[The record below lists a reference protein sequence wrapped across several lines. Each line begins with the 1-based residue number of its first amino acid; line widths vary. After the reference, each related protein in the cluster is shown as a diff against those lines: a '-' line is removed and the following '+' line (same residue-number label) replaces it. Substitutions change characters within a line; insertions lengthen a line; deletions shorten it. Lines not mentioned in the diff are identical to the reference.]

1 LKTLLEILNLS
12 VEHLQKKSVDEP
24 RLSSEL
30 IITHVLNI
38 KRLEIYLQ
46 FERVLTD
53 EEISKIRTLLKRR
66 SEHEPIQYILGE
78 TEFYGLK
85 FSVDKSVLIPRS
97 DTEILVQTVIE
108 YIKDKP
114 LSVFE
119 VGTGSGC
126 IAVSLANKCKNVN
139 ITACDISDEALKI
152 AASNA
157 KLNGVADRIRFINL
171 DILKKFPDSKFDV
184 IISNPP
190 YISQTVIESL
200 DKQVKDF
207 EPLGALTDGGEG
219 LTFYQ
224 RINEI
229 IPEILKPGGSM
240 FLEIGYD
247 QAESVK
253 SIYEKSLKEI
263 KIMRDYSGN
272 NRVFFGKLV

>member
-12 VEHLQKKSVDEP
+12 VEHLQKKGVDEP

-38 KRLEIYLQ
+38 KRLDIYLQ
-46 FERVLTD
+46 FERVLKD
-53 EEISKIRTLLKRR
+53 EEISKIRSLLKRR
-66 SEHEPIQYILGE
+66 SDHEPIQYILGE
-78 TEFYGLK
+78 TEFFGLK
-85 FSVDKSVLIPRS
+85 FSVDKSVLISRS
-97 DTEILVQTVIE
+97 DTEILVQTAIE

-119 VGTGSGC
+119 IGTGSGC
-126 IAVSLANKCKNVN
+126 IAVSLAKKCRNIN
-139 ITACDISDEALKI
+139 ITACDFSDEALKL

-157 KLNGVADRIRFINL
+157 KLNGAAEKIKFINM
-171 DILKKFPDSKFDV
+171 DILKKIPDSKFDV

-190 YISQTVIESL
+190 YISKFVIESL

-207 EPLGALTDGGEG
+207 EPLGALTDGDDG
-219 LTFYQ
+219 LTFYR

-229 IPEILKPGGSM
+229 IPEILKPGGSL
-240 FLEIGYD
+240 FLEIGFD

-253 SIYEKSLKEI
+253 LIYEKSLKEV
-263 KIMRDYSGN
+263 KILRDYSGN

>member
-12 VEHLQKKSVDEP
+12 VEHLRKKGVDEP

-38 KRLEIYLQ
+38 KRLDIYLQ

-53 EEISKIRTLLKRR
+53 EEISKIRSLLRRR
-66 SEHEPIQYILGE
+66 SENEPIQYILGE
-78 TEFYGLK
+78 TEFYGLR

-97 DTEILVQTVIE
+97 DTEILVQTAVE

-114 LSVFE
+114 FSVFE
-119 VGTGSGC
+119 IGTGSGC
-126 IAVSLANKCKNVN
+126 IAVSLAKKCRNIN
-139 ITACDISDEALKI
+139 ITACDISDQAIKL

-157 KLNGVADRIRFINL
+157 KLNGAADRINFINL
-171 DILKKFPDSKFDV
+171 DILKKLPDSKFDV

-190 YISQTVIESL
+190 YISKTVIESL
-200 DKQVKDF
+200 AKQVKDF
-207 EPLGALTDGGEG
+207 EPLGALTDGGDG
-219 LTFYQ
+219 LTFYR

-229 IPEILKPGGSM
+229 IPEILKQGGSI

-247 QAESVK
+247 QAESIK
-253 SIYEKSLKEI
+253 AIYEKSLKEV

-272 NRVFFGKLV
+272 NRVFTGKLV

>member
-12 VEHLQKKSVDEP
+12 VEHLQKKGVDEP

-38 KRLEIYLQ
+38 KRLDIYLQ
-46 FERVLTD
+46 FERVLTE

-97 DTEILVQTVIE
+97 DTEILVQTAVE
-108 YIKDKP
+108 YIGDKP

-119 VGTGSGC
+119 VGTGSAC

-139 ITACDISDEALKI
+139 ITACDISEQALKL

-157 KLNGVADRIRFINL
+157 KLNGVADRIKFINL
-171 DILKKFPDSKFDV
+171 DILKKSPDSKFDV

-190 YISQTVIESL
+190 YISKTVIESL
-200 DKQVKDF
+200 DKQVRYF
-207 EPLGALTDGGEG
+207 EPLGALTDGGDG
-219 LTFYQ
+219 LTFYR

-229 IPEILKPGGSM
+229 TPDVLNASGSV

-253 SIYEKSLKEI
+253 SIYEKSLKDI
-263 KIMRDYSGN
+263 KILRDYSGN
-272 NRVFFGKLV
+272 NRVFIGKL

>member
-1 LKTLLEILNLS
+1 MKTLLEILNLS
-12 VEHLQKKSVDEP
+12 VEHLQKKGVDEP

-38 KRLEIYLQ
+38 KRLDIYLQ
-46 FERVLTD
+46 FERVLTE

-97 DTEILVQTVIE
+97 DTEILVQTAVE
-108 YIKDKP
+108 YIGDKP

-139 ITACDISDEALKI
+139 ITACDISEQALKL

-157 KLNGVADRIRFINL
+157 KLNGVADRIKFINL
-171 DILKKFPDSKFDV
+171 DILKKSPDSKFDV

-190 YISQTVIESL
+190 YISKTVIESL
-200 DKQVKDF
+200 DKQVRYF
-207 EPLGALTDGGEG
+207 EPLGALTDGGDG
-219 LTFYQ
+219 LTFYR

-229 IPEILKPGGSM
+229 TPDVLNASGSV

-253 SIYEKSLKEI
+253 SIYEKSLKDI
-263 KIMRDYSGN
+263 KILRDYSGN
-272 NRVFFGKLV
+272 NRVFIGKL

>member
-1 LKTLLEILNLS
+1 MKTLLEILNLS
-12 VEHLQKKSVDEP
+12 VEHLQKKGVDEP

-30 IITHVLNI
+30 IITHVLSI
-38 KRLEIYLQ
+38 KRLDIYLQ
-46 FERVLTD
+46 FERVLTE

-97 DTEILVQTVIE
+97 DTEILVQTAVE
-108 YIKDKP
+108 YIGDKP

-119 VGTGSGC
+119 VGTGSAC

-139 ITACDISDEALKI
+139 ITACDISEQALKL

-157 KLNGVADRIRFINL
+157 KLNGVADRIKFINL
-171 DILKKFPDSKFDV
+171 DILKKSPDSKFDV

-190 YISQTVIESL
+190 YISKTVIESL
-200 DKQVKDF
+200 DKQVRYF
-207 EPLGALTDGGEG
+207 EPLGALTDGGDG
-219 LTFYQ
+219 LTFYR

-229 IPEILKPGGSM
+229 TPDVLNASGSV

-253 SIYEKSLKEI
+253 SIYEKSLKDI
-263 KIMRDYSGN
+263 KILRDYSGN
-272 NRVFFGKLV
+272 NRVFIGKL

>member
-1 LKTLLEILNLS
+1 MKTLLEILNLS
-12 VEHLQKKSVDEP
+12 VEHLQKKGVDEP

-30 IITHVLNI
+30 IITHVLSI
-38 KRLEIYLQ
+38 KRLDIYLQ
-46 FERVLTD
+46 FERVLTE

-97 DTEILVQTVIE
+97 DTEILVQTAVE
-108 YIKDKP
+108 YIGDKP

-139 ITACDISDEALKI
+139 ITACDISEQALKL

-157 KLNGVADRIRFINL
+157 KLNGVADRIKFINL
-171 DILKKFPDSKFDV
+171 DILKKSPDSKFDV

-190 YISQTVIESL
+190 YISKTVIESL
-200 DKQVKDF
+200 DKQVRYF
-207 EPLGALTDGGEG
+207 EPLGALTDGGDG
-219 LTFYQ
+219 LTFYR

-229 IPEILKPGGSM
+229 TPDVLNASGSV

-253 SIYEKSLKEI
+253 SIYEKSLKDI
-263 KIMRDYSGN
+263 KILRDYSGN
-272 NRVFFGKLV
+272 NRVFIGKL

>member
-1 LKTLLEILNLS
+1 MS
-12 VEHLQKKSVDEP
+12 
-24 RLSSEL
+24 
-30 IITHVLNI
+30 
-38 KRLEIYLQ
+38 
-46 FERVLTD
+46 
-53 EEISKIRTLLKRR
+53 
-66 SEHEPIQYILGE
+66 QYILGE

-97 DTEILVQTVIE
+97 DTEILVQTAVE
-108 YIKDKP
+108 YIGDKP

-139 ITACDISDEALKI
+139 ITACDISEQALKL

-157 KLNGVADRIRFINL
+157 KLNGVADRIKFINL
-171 DILKKFPDSKFDV
+171 DILKKSPDSKFDV

-190 YISQTVIESL
+190 YISKTVIESL
-200 DKQVKDF
+200 DKQVRYF
-207 EPLGALTDGGEG
+207 EPLGALTDGGDG
-219 LTFYQ
+219 LTFYR

-229 IPEILKPGGSM
+229 TPDVLNASGSV

-253 SIYEKSLKEI
+253 SIYEKSLKDI
-263 KIMRDYSGN
+263 KILRDYSGN
-272 NRVFFGKLV
+272 NRVFIGKL

>member
-1 LKTLLEILNLS
+1 MKTLLEILNLS
-12 VEHLQKKSVDEP
+12 VEHLQKKGVDEP

-38 KRLEIYLQ
+38 KRLDIYLQ
-46 FERVLTD
+46 FERVLTE

-97 DTEILVQTVIE
+97 DTEILVQTAVE
-108 YIKDKP
+108 YIGDKP

-119 VGTGSGC
+119 VGTGSAC

-139 ITACDISDEALKI
+139 ITACDISEQALKL

-157 KLNGVADRIRFINL
+157 KLNGVADRIKFINL
-171 DILKKFPDSKFDV
+171 DILKKSPDSKFDV

-190 YISQTVIESL
+190 YISKTVIESL
-200 DKQVKDF
+200 DKQVRYF
-207 EPLGALTDGGEG
+207 EPLGALTDGGDG
-219 LTFYQ
+219 LTFYR

-229 IPEILKPGGSM
+229 TPDVLNASGSV

-253 SIYEKSLKEI
+253 SIYEKSLKDI
-263 KIMRDYSGN
+263 KILRDYSGN
-272 NRVFFGKLV
+272 NRVFIGKL

>member
-1 LKTLLEILNLS
+1 MKTLLEILNLS
-12 VEHLQKKSVDEP
+12 VEHLQKKGVDEP

-38 KRLEIYLQ
+38 KRLDIYLQ
-46 FERVLTD
+46 FERVLSD

-97 DTEILVQTVIE
+97 DTEILVQTAIE

-119 VGTGSGC
+119 IGTGSGC
-126 IAVSLANKCKNVN
+126 IAVSLAKKCRNIN
-139 ITACDISDEALKI
+139 ITACDISDQALML
-152 AASNA
+152 AALNA
-157 KLNGVADRIRFINL
+157 KQNGAADRIKFINM

-190 YISQTVIESL
+190 YISKTVIESL
-200 DKQVKDF
+200 AKQVKDF
-207 EPLGALTDGGEG
+207 EPLGALTDGSDG
-219 LTFYQ
+219 LTFYR
-224 RINEI
+224 RINDI
-229 IPEILKPGGSM
+229 IPEMIKPGGSV

-247 QAESVK
+247 QAESLK
-253 SIYEKSLKEI
+253 SIYEKSLKEV
-263 KIMRDYSGN
+263 KILRDYSGN

>member
-1 LKTLLEILNLS
+1 MKTLLEILNLS
-12 VEHLQKKSVDEP
+12 VEHLQKKGVDEP

-38 KRLEIYLQ
+38 KRLDIYLQ

-53 EEISKIRTLLKRR
+53 EEISKVRTLLKRR

-97 DTEILVQTVIE
+97 DTEILVQTAVE

-119 VGTGSGC
+119 IGTGSGC
-126 IAVSLANKCKNVN
+126 IAVSLAKKCKNIN
-139 ITACDISDEALKI
+139 ITACDISDEALKL
-152 AASNA
+152 AALNA
-157 KLNGVADRIRFINL
+157 KVNGVAEKIKFINM

-190 YISQTVIESL
+190 YISKTVIESL

-207 EPLGALTDGGEG
+207 ERLGALTDGGDG
-219 LTFYQ
+219 LTFYR

-229 IPEILKPGGSM
+229 IPEILKQGGSV

-253 SIYEKSLKEI
+253 SIYEKSLKEV
-263 KIMRDYSGN
+263 KTSRDYSGN
-272 NRVFFGKLV
+272 NRVFTGKLV

>member
-12 VEHLQKKSVDEP
+12 VEHLQKKGVDEP

-38 KRLEIYLQ
+38 KRLDIYLQ
-46 FERVLTD
+46 FERVLTE

-97 DTEILVQTVIE
+97 DTEILVQTAVE
-108 YIKDKP
+108 YIGDKP

-139 ITACDISDEALKI
+139 ITACDISEQALKL

-157 KLNGVADRIRFINL
+157 KLNGVADRIKFINL
-171 DILKKFPDSKFDV
+171 DILKKSPDSKFDV

-190 YISQTVIESL
+190 YISKTVIESL
-200 DKQVKDF
+200 DKQVRYF
-207 EPLGALTDGGEG
+207 EPLGALTDGGDG
-219 LTFYQ
+219 LTFYR

-229 IPEILKPGGSM
+229 TPDVLNASGSV

-253 SIYEKSLKEI
+253 SIYEKSLKDI
-263 KIMRDYSGN
+263 KILRDYSGN
-272 NRVFFGKLV
+272 NRVFIGKL